1 MTTTAG
7 TISGDGPPADGSR
20 YDAIVVGAGHNGLIA
35 AGYLAKAGKKVLVL
49 ERRSIIG
56 GATVTEEWFPGY
68 HLSTCS
74 YVCNL
79 LLPEVIADLELERH
93 GYDVRPFDPHYFV
106 PFPDGSY
113 FMSFLDGRK
122 TREQIAKFSQRDV
135 AGYDAYWAMWDRIL
149 ERMRPLLLQP
159 APTWDQIEARFSG
172 PQGQED
178 WRTLT
183 RKSIAELLDEY
194 FESEQIKAPLSTGG
208 VIGVNAGPMTPGTAY
223 VKYHHLIGSIGGHQG
238 AWGFVRG
245 GMGSIPKAIAA
256 FDREHGVE
264 IATDSEVAEIEIQD
278 GSATGVRTV
287 DGRRYRAD
295 IVLSNADPTRTFLG
309 MVGESHL
316 PAEFADGREADQG
329 QGLGGQ
335 GADGPRRAAQ
345 LHRHAGDRRRP
356 AAHRRHR
363 HQPLGRLPRDRLGRL
378 QARPSQPPPVHGLLH
393 PDRDRGRPH
402 PARQAHHEPLRA
414 VRAVRSGRGH
424 LGRAPGRDRRQHHR
438 HARHVR
444 AEHPERDRAHG
455 GARPARHRAHHR
467 HHRRQHLPRRD
478 PAGPDVR
485 LPARPGLQR
494 LPHPGRP
501 PLSLRLRRLAGR
513 RGLRRAGPQLR
524 ARGAPRS
531 RQQSIVGAQPPPT
544 RSGELLTDRASTSSA
559 EPASSTRPACVP
571 PRS

>member
-1 MTTTAG
+1 MTNTAG
-7 TISGDGPPADGSR
+7 MNLGDGPPADGAR

-35 AGYLAKAGKKVLVL
+35 AGYLAMAGKKVLVL

-93 GYDVRPFDPHYFV
+93 GYDVRPFDPQYFV

-122 TREQIAKFSQRDV
+122 TREQIAKFSKRDV

-183 RKSIAELLDEY
+183 RKSIADLLDEY

-208 VIGVNAGPMTPGTAY
+208 VIGVNAGPMTPGTCY

-287 DGRRYRAD
+287 EGRRYLAD
-295 IVLSNADPTRTFLG
+295 IILSNADPTRTFLG

-316 PAEFADGREADQG
+316 PAAFADGVKRIKVKGSVVKVLMA
-329 QGLGGQ
+329 LGELPNFTAMPGTTV
-335 GADGPRRAAQ
+335 GPQHTGGIVINPSVEYLETAWDDCKRG
-345 LHRHAGDRRRP
+345 HTSRRP
-356 AAHRRHR
+356 FMDCYIQTATEEGLT
-363 HQPLGRLPRDRLGRL
+363 PLGKHTMSLFVQYAPYDLAEGSWDQRRGEIGANIIDTLAMFAPNISNAIEHLKVLGPPDIERTIGITGGNIFHGEILPDQMFGYRPVPGFSDYRTPVDRLYLCGSG
-378 QARPSQPPPVHGLLH
+378 AWPG
-393 PDRDRGRPH
+393 G
-402 PARQAHHEPLRA
+402 A
-414 VRAVRSGRGH
+414 VFG
-424 LGRAPGRDRRQHHR
+424 APGRNC
-438 HARHVR
+438 ALE
-444 AEHPERDRAHG
+444 ALRDLG
-455 GARPARHRAHHR
+455 
-467 HHRRQHLPRRD
+467 
-478 PAGPDVR
+478 
-485 LPARPGLQR
+485 
-494 LPHPGRP
+494 
-501 PLSLRLRRLAGR
+501 SN
-513 RGLRRAGPQLR
+513 
-524 ARGAPRS
+524 
-531 RQQSIVGAQPPPT
+531 
-544 RSGELLTDRASTSSA
+544 
-559 EPASSTRPACVP
+559 PASVATAAD
-571 PRS
+571 

>member
-1 MTTTAG
+1 MTTTTSTTSGESPPQEG
-7 TISGDGPPADGSR
+7 TR

-68 HLSTCS
+68 RLSTCS

-79 LLPEVIADLELERH
+79 LLPEVIADLELEQH
-93 GYDVRPFDPHYFV
+93 GYDVRPFDPQYFV

-113 FMSFLDGRK
+113 FMSYLDGRK

-178 WRTLT
+178 WRTLS

-208 VIGVNAGPMTPGTAY
+208 VIGVNAGPLTPGTAY

-264 IATDSEVAEIEIQD
+264 IATESEVAEIEIQD
-278 GSATGVRTV
+278 GSARGVRTI

-295 IVLSNADPTRTFLG
+295 VILSNADPSRTFLG

-316 PAEFADGREADQG
+316 PAEFADGVKRIKVKGSVVKVLMA
-329 QGLGGQ
+329 LGELPDFTAMPGTSV
-335 GADGPRRAAQ
+335 GPQHTGGIVINPSVEYLETAWDDCKRG
-345 LHRHAGDRRRP
+345 HPSRRP
-356 AAHRRHR
+356 FMDCYIQTATEEGLTPPGKHSMSLFVQYAPYDLAEGRWDERRDEIGANIIDTLATFAPNIPHAIE
-363 HQPLGRLPRDRLGRL
+363 HLEVLGPPDIERIIGITGGNIFHGEILPDQMFGYRPVPGYSDYRTPVDRLYLCGSG
-378 QARPSQPPPVHGLLH
+378 AWPG
-393 PDRDRGRPH
+393 G
-402 PARQAHHEPLRA
+402 A
-414 VRAVRSGRGH
+414 VFG
-424 LGRAPGRDRRQHHR
+424 APGRNC
-438 HARHVR
+438 ALE
-444 AEHPERDRAHG
+444 ALRDLG
-455 GARPARHRAHHR
+455 CTP
-467 HHRRQHLPRRD
+467 
-478 PAGPDVR
+478 
-485 LPARPGLQR
+485 
-494 LPHPGRP
+494 
-501 PLSLRLRRLAGR
+501 
-513 RGLRRAGPQLR
+513 
-524 ARGAPRS
+524 
-531 RQQSIVGAQPPPT
+531 
-544 RSGELLTDRASTSSA
+544 SSVA
-559 EPASSTRPACVP
+559 TAAD
-571 PRS
+571 